1 MLWYQ
6 MTSNH
11 EEIETQFDK
20 ESCIRLFNLDNKI
33 TKITRFNY
41 NNTEQKF
48 EGVTIIFLIV
58 VKRIYL

>member
-41 NNTEQKF
+41 NNTE
-48 EGVTIIFLIV
+48 
-58 VKRIYL
+58 